1 MTKRAQGS
9 FVYHA
14 SQIRSDCR
22 QLASPLFQKLHAP
35 SLVSW
40 SHADILSRPY
50 SPIWRLLGKSLV
62 RPIACALI
70 ARIHATCG
78 LERQRQLRVQR
89 QQLGFEGALDAR
101 QTITIGGFKSQDQA
115 WAAR

>member
-1 MTKRAQGS
+1 MRARRS
-9 FVYHA
+9 SEHA
-14 SQIRSDCR
+14 SVARM
-22 QLASPLFQKLHAP
+22 FHKLHAP

-50 SPIWRLLGKSLV
+50 SPIWRLLGKSVV
-62 RPIACALI
+62 RPIPCALI